1 VVDKQVVP
9 AELTGSDRKLSQ
21 EIDRMDGA
29 ELWRACFL
37 GGMEESRYRG
47 MEASIKSIRMEGDD
61 FRSIAQ

>member
-1 VVDKQVVP
+1 MNRIRNNRGLEASIRSKSRVE
-9 AELTGSDRKLSQ
+9 ASDQWLSK

-47 MEASIKSIRMEGDD
+47 LEASIKSIKE
-61 FRSIAQ
+61 

>member
-1 VVDKQVVP
+1 VVNKQAVP
-9 AELTGSDRKLSQ
+9 MAKLMVSDRWLSK

-47 MEASIKSIRMEGDD
+47 LEASIKSIKE
-61 FRSIAQ
+61 